1 MATRTEKCQ
10 WCGVNLLLPLQLQA
24 NSVRCP
30 NCQYIIQLQ
39 HSPDLYFHPEGNG
52 YLNGASNNCIGMGF
66 PAYRNCCKQDFE
78 PSWLNGYPRYMQS
91 YQMPMQ
97 VLPPTFHGRKR
108 AVLCGVSYKGHPKS
122 LKGSVNDVLCMKYF
136 LVERMGFPNSSV
148 IVLTEEEKD
157 PFRVPT
163 KHNIQRALHWLVQGC
178 QSGDSLV
185 FHYSGHGSRVRDHDG
200 DEIDGHDESLC
211 PVDYETEGKI
221 LDDEIN
227 ATIVRPLLRGATL
240 HAIIDTCFS
249 GTFLDLPFMCRMNRE
264 GYYRWVDHS
273 IPYAA
278 YKGTRGGLAISFS
291 ACDDDQNSGDTTVF
305 TGTATGAL
313 TYSFIQTVEREPRLT
328 YGRLLSTMRNS
339 ISKAQNGFL
348 NFTSSLQE
356 PQLSSSEQFDIYSKA
371 IIL

>member
-10 WCGVNLLLPLQLQA
+10 WCGVKLLLPLQLQA
-24 NSVRCP
+24 KSVRCP
-30 NCQYIIQLQ
+30 NCQYILQLQ
-39 HSPDLYFHPEGNG
+39 HSPSLYPEGNG
-52 YLNGASNNCIGMGF
+52 YLNGASNNIYHNGMGF
-66 PAYRNCCKQDFE
+66 PAYRNSWKQDFE
-78 PSWLNGYPRYMQS
+78 PSWLNGYPRCMQS

-157 PFRVPT
+157 PCRVPT
-163 KHNIQRALHWLVQGC
+163 KHNIRTALRWLVQGC

-227 ATIVRPLLRGATL
+227 ATIVRPLPRGATL

-278 YKGTRGGLAISFS
+278 YKGTRGGLAISIS

-339 ISKAQNGFL
+339 ISKAQNVFLGFT
-348 NFTSSLQE
+348 NSLQE
-356 PQLSSSEQFDIYSKA
+356 PQLSSSEQFDIYSKG